1 MKQPSLFEELN
12 SSNPS
17 IKRIIKKIP
26 KKFLDTEI
34 FRRRSQIE
42 TKVYNKSKTIPAHW
56 SSKITIKYKRND
68 TTVDDYIEHKNS

>member
-42 TKVYNKSKTIPAHW
+42 TKVYKSKMIPAHW

-68 TTVDDYIEHKNS
+68 TTVDYIEHKNS